1 MSEVPHQNTDDE
13 LRRLFDQPGLWLIY
27 GGGILAEEESLRKA
41 LLRARDLL
49 AAGSSISEL
58 IKTPGKAIVVP
69 APQVLRLLALPDF
82 AAPKAVTGPQTR
94 KVAKPRAT
102 RRNLRKGTRP
112 KARKKLSQKP
122 KVKPARRVAP
132 ATRTRGRTARSPSR
146 RR

>member
-13 LRRLFDQPGLWLIY
+13 LRHLLDQPSLWLIY
-27 GGGILAEEESLRKA
+27 GGGVLAEEASLRKA

-58 IKTPGKAIVVP
+58 IMTPGKAVVIP

-82 AAPKAVTGPQTR
+82 AATKPVTEPQT
-94 KVAKPRAT
+94 KKAAKPRGT
-102 RRNLRKGTRP
+102 RRKVRKDAKP

-122 KVKPARRVAP
+122 KAKPARRVARP
-132 ATRTRGRTARSPSR
+132 ARTRGRTARTPGR